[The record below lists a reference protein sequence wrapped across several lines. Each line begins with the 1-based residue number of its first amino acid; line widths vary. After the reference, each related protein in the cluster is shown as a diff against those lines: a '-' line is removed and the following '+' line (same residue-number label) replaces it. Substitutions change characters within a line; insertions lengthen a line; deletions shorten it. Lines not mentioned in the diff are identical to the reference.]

1 MKKIASFI
9 LIIFTLVQATP
20 ALEHL
25 FHNSSDI
32 VFSIDEENSADKKV
46 SADKKEIKDYQLIAY
61 SVKIESLKTTVAF
74 HEAEKIQA
82 PPCLEKLIPP
92 PNTGI

>member
-20 ALEHL
+20 ALQRL
-25 FHNSSDI
+25 FRNTSDI
-32 VFSIDEENSADKKV
+32 VFTIDEENSIDKK
-46 SADKKEIKDYQLIAY
+46 STADKKENKDYHLIAY
-61 SVKIESLKTTVAF
+61 SVKIESLKTAVAF

-82 PPCLEKLIPP
+82 PPCLEKFTPP
-92 PNTGI
+92 PNFC